1 MKHWQSQTRSAA
13 IPKARLDIDRLQQ
26 QQSTCLHGLHRA
38 HAAGTS
44 RIKARGCFDRP
55 HLFQVF
61 AVWSASVRHARR
73 RHFLTSFGGSMP
85 DQSGLPMGEV
95 RGQAGGN
102 LPPDKSGK
110 PMKLSNSETDETRAA
125 G

>member
-1 MKHWQSQTRSAA
+1 MQYQDADAASFTGCMKHWQSQTRSAA

-44 RIKARGCFDRP
+44 
-55 HLFQVF
+55 
-61 AVWSASVRHARR
+61 R